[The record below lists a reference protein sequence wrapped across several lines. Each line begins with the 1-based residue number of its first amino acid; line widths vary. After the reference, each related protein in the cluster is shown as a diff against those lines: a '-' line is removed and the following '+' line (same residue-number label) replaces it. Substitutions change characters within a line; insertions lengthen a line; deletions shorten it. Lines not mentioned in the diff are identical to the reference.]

1 MSAFQNSLLD
11 ARQISS
17 FLGVKLSTWKRW
29 SREFLPPDP
38 KARMR
43 SGQTRLFS
51 PNQAFEVFLGA
62 HLVSFL
68 KFSIPEARKI
78 IGGLRQWLR
87 TNGIFPETSDANPEV
102 LRRRQQLQVVIH
114 EKEDG
119 TFCCESK
126 HTVSVKPTT
135 GRGTNVIEEV
145 YEQEWIA
152 GARVEDMLRIGFVCF
167 RVLEIGK
174 VRDSFDQALRSGRS
188 KGAPQ
193 GEAPLANKATIA
205 PE

>member
-1 MSAFQNSLLD
+1 MSQALNSLFD

-17 FLGVKLSTWKRW
+17 SLGVKLSTWKRW

-38 KARMR
+38 RARMR
-43 SGQTRLFS
+43 SGQTRFFS
-51 PNQAFEVFLGA
+51 LNQTFEVYLGA
-62 HLVSFL
+62 HLVSSL
-68 KFSIPEARKI
+68 KFSIPEAREI

-87 TNGIFPETSDANPEV
+87 KNNIYPEAPDANAEA
-102 LRRRQQLQVVIH
+102 LRRRQQLQVIIH

-126 HTVSVKPTT
+126 HTVSVKPTM

-152 GARVEDMLRIGFVCF
+152 GARVEDMLRIGFVYF

-174 VRDSFDQALRSGRS
+174 VRDSFDRALGNGKQ
-188 KGAPQ
+188 KGAP
-193 GEAPLANKATIA
+193 
-205 PE
+205 

>member
-1 MSAFQNSLLD
+1 
-11 ARQISS
+11 
-17 FLGVKLSTWKRW
+17 
-29 SREFLPPDP
+29 
-38 KARMR
+38 MR
-43 SGQTRLFS
+43 SGQTRFFS

-68 KFSIPEARKI
+68 KFSIPEAREI
-78 IGGLRQWLR
+78 IGGLRQWIR
-87 TNGIFPETSDANPEV
+87 KNGIYPEASDANPEA

-114 EKEDG
+114 QKEDG

-126 HTVSVKPTT
+126 HTVSVKPTM

-152 GARVEDMLRIGFVCF
+152 GATVEDMLRIGFVYF
-167 RVLEIGK
+167 RVLEISK
-174 VRDSFDQALRSGRS
+174 VRDSFDRALGKGSN

-193 GEAPLANKATIA
+193 G
-205 PE
+205 

>member
-1 MSAFQNSLLD
+1 MSLALNSLLD

-17 FLGVKLSTWKRW
+17 SLGVKLSTWKRW

-38 KARMR
+38 RARMR
-43 SGQTRLFS
+43 SGQTRFFS
-51 PNQAFEVFLGA
+51 LNQTFEVYLGA
-62 HLVSFL
+62 HLVSSL
-68 KFSIPEARKI
+68 KFSIPEAREI

-87 TNGIFPETSDANPEV
+87 KNNIYPEAPDANAEA
-102 LRRRQQLQVVIH
+102 LRRRQQLQVIIH

-126 HTVSVKPTT
+126 HTVSVKPTM

-152 GARVEDMLRIGFVCF
+152 GARVEDMLRIGFVYF

-174 VRDSFDQALRSGRS
+174 VRDSFDRALGNGKQ
-188 KGAPQ
+188 KGAP
-193 GEAPLANKATIA
+193 
-205 PE
+205 

>member
-1 MSAFQNSLLD
+1 MSLAQNSLLD

-17 FLGVKLSTWKRW
+17 FLGTKLSTWKRW

-51 PNQAFEVFLGA
+51 PNQAFEVYLGA

-68 KFSIPEARKI
+68 KFSIPEAREI
-78 IGGLRQWLR
+78 IRGLRQWLR
-87 TNGIFPETSDANPEV
+87 TNGIFPETPDPNPEA

-114 EKEDG
+114 EKESG

-152 GARVEDMLRIGFVCF
+152 GATVEDMLRIGFVCF

-174 VRDSFDQALRSGRS
+174 VRDSFDRALRSGRN
-188 KGAPQ
+188 KGASQ
-193 GEAPLANKATIA
+193 GETPSASKATVA
-205 PE
+205 RE

>member
-1 MSAFQNSLLD
+1 MPPAQNNFLD
-11 ARQISS
+11 ARRISS
-17 FLGVKLSTWKRW
+17 FLEVKLSTWKRW

-51 PNQAFEVFLGA
+51 PNQAFEVYLGA

-68 KFSIPEARKI
+68 KFSIPEARHI

-87 TNGIFPETSDANPEV
+87 TNGIFPEASDANPEA

-114 EKEDG
+114 EKENG

-126 HTVSVKPTT
+126 HTVSVKPTM

-152 GARVEDMLRIGFVCF
+152 GATVEDMLRIGFVCF

-174 VRDSFDQALRSGRS
+174 VRDSFDRALRSGRNE
-188 KGAPQ
+188 
-193 GEAPLANKATIA
+193 EAPLG
-205 PE
+205 